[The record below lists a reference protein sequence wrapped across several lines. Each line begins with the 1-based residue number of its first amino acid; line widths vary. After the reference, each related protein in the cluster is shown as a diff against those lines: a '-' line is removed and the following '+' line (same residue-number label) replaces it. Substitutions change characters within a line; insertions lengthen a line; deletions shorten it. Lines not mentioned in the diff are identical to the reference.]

1 MQQMQ
6 AAANRGARQFRIPA
20 GDYHFGHTRFELRNA
35 RNMEVTAS
43 GVSFWFGWGGG
54 MRVMTS
60 EGVKWTASEAAP
72 FIIDYDP
79 PVVAQGRVIRTDQ
92 LASGR
97 WVDAEFSTDYIM
109 PNRNQTGNIFGE
121 PKVKVA
127 FWDPAS
133 RTMRRTPNEAVNV
146 YLDGSTSLA
155 PACEPNTGR
164 NCGTTWRIQM
174 AGRTTAMHRLLRNG
188 DLISMHPRV
197 FPHAIELVAC
207 ERVVFEDAH
216 IYGGTNI
223 GVVESKGVGSHVYR
237 RIKVTRRP
245 GSANLM
251 SVNADGFHSNSA
263 EEGAQII
270 DSEIGYTGD
279 DLVNIYGGIG
289 IVVDRIGNQTLLVL
303 DRKGAMDSN
312 TRGGDVVRF
321 HSIKTETLPLVA
333 SARLASTPSHF
344 GSWNEVLPNGS
355 VVPKVNSLKTT
366 LNAPPY
372 SLGFPPSFSFDND
385 DLFQLTFTTDLP
397 EGVQPLWTVAQ
408 VYEKSNRGAKISGSW
423 LHDAYAR
430 SALAKTDGFSISDT
444 LFQRGAGV
452 YIGVVEINWLE
463 GDLGFARGSRR
474 LAPRGMR
481 QSGDPLGSG
490 RDASPWECDTV
501 VQRAASVCVAP
512 AFATPAA
519 PCGRQGA
526 LRPQPALHRHRDEP
540 QEQWQVVWLA
550 NGTGELQR
558 RTARPLRAPL
568 CRHA

>member
-1 MQQMQ
+1 MPKAGTQICTPKARYRAPAHVLGRSRSVRAQTVMLIYALAIAVCAFALDAGERERAEVAEARELDNEWRMLREPVPRLESAADNALRRRRLDASARGRQLMQQMQ

-164 NCGTTWRIQM
+164 NCGTTWRIRM

-263 EEGAQII
+263 E
-270 DSEIGYTGD
+270 
-279 DLVNIYGGIG
+279 
-289 IVVDRIGNQTLLVL
+289 
-303 DRKGAMDSN
+303 RKVPRSS
-312 TRGGDVVRF
+312 T
-321 HSIKTETLPLVA
+321 
-333 SARLASTPSHF
+333 ARLAI
-344 GSWNEVLPNGS
+344 LA
-355 VVPKVNSLKTT
+355 TT
-366 LNAPPY
+366 
-372 SLGFPPSFSFDND
+372 
-385 DLFQLTFTTDLP
+385 
-397 EGVQPLWTVAQ
+397 
-408 VYEKSNRGAKISGSW
+408 
-423 LHDAYAR
+423 
-430 SALAKTDGFSISDT
+430 
-444 LFQRGAGV
+444 
-452 YIGVVEINWLE
+452 
-463 GDLGFARGSRR
+463 
-474 LAPRGMR
+474 
-481 QSGDPLGSG
+481 
-490 RDASPWECDTV
+490 
-501 VQRAASVCVAP
+501 
-512 AFATPAA
+512 
-519 PCGRQGA
+519 
-526 LRPQPALHRHRDEP
+526 
-540 QEQWQVVWLA
+540 
-550 NGTGELQR
+550 
-558 RTARPLRAPL
+558 
-568 CRHA
+568 